1 MLTQEEQSLLSL
13 IDPKE
18 LTAHFEAI
26 ASFERRSDG
35 GGEAGARAYIE
46 RELHRSGIACSISK
60 ETGVLAFGRSGTLR
74 VRPDN
79 GPVFDIKIKAWN
91 FSAPAPRDF
100 EGRGKAMTETSSLTV
115 LEYLASREVGKKQ
128 KDLSGYVILSR
139 SFSPQLILD
148 AESRGAAAFVICWPC
163 GREKEIHHS
172 GAVMWWG
179 TPMPEEAHW
188 RPGIPVVAVNAGDGE
203 RLFSEAENLLFS
215 FSFESEEKVTDVFQV
230 EASIPST
237 TGDPYFLLV
246 GAHLDSKYLGA
257 TDNAT
262 GSAIA
267 LSLAQA
273 VSKCG
278 CRSIG
283 LRVCWW
289 SGHEFGRYTG
299 SSIYARDRFDE
310 LERYCVAYTNIDMPG
325 MKGATDFGTVT
336 AGPDLFELAARTVSD
351 CTGYG
356 GAPSAGV
363 PSMRVR
369 SWDQSFQ
376 NIGVSPFFI
385 WTSSLPEDSPD
396 RTGTGAMPWWWHTE
410 ADTSEFCDRDIL
422 NTDARIYMTGILR
435 LLSGTKIREN
445 IFDVP
450 ALWRALR
457 ERCLEL
463 ERLLSP
469 EIFENAAPKLS
480 ALRENLEEGLRVW
493 QSVERSFE
501 ESLRAVR
508 LLNRVYYSA
517 RDAHLQDWDNGSDF
531 VPGLSEAC
539 RALEAL
545 RSKGENERAK
555 AIIVNYARTQ
565 LNRIGLLVRELMMFI
580 KSI

>member
-13 IDPKE
+13 VDPKE
-18 LTAHFEAI
+18 LNAHFEAI

-35 GGEAGARAYIE
+35 EGEAGARAYIE
-46 RELHRSGIACSISK
+46 RELRRWGITCSISK
-60 ETGVLAFGRSGTLR
+60 ETGILAFGRSGTLR
-74 VRPDN
+74 VRPD
-79 GPVFDIKIKAWN
+79 GGAPFDVSIKAWN

-100 EGRGKAMTETSSLTV
+100 EGRGKAMMETPSLTV
-115 LEYLASREVGKKQ
+115 LDYLASRKAREKQ
-128 KDLSGYVILSR
+128 KDLDGYVILSR

-148 AESRGAAAFVICWPC
+148 AESRGAAAFVICWPY
-163 GREKEIHHS
+163 GGEKEIHHS
-172 GAVMWWG
+172 GTVMWWG

-203 RLFSEAENLLFS
+203 RLFSEAGNLLFS

-237 TGDPYFLLV
+237 TGEPYFLLV
-246 GAHLDSKYLGA
+246 GAHLDSKCLGA

-273 VSKCG
+273 VSKCERRG
-278 CRSIG
+278 MG

-351 CTGYG
+351 CTGHD
-356 GAPSAGV
+356 GV
-363 PSMRVR
+363 PSASVPPMRVR

-376 NIGVSPFFI
+376 NMGVSPFFI
-385 WTSSLPEDSPD
+385 WTSSLPKDSPD
-396 RTGTGAMPWWWHTE
+396 RTGTGTMPWWWHTE

-435 LLSGTKIREN
+435 LLSGTPIRKN
-445 IFDVP
+445 IFDIP
-450 ALWRALR
+450 ALWQAVR
-457 ERCLEL
+457 ERFVEL
-463 ERLLSP
+463 ERLLP
-469 EIFENAAPKLS
+469 REIFGSAATKLS
-480 ALRENLEEGLRVW
+480 ALEESLEEGLWVW
-493 QSVERSFE
+493 QSIERSFE

-539 RALEAL
+539 RALDSL
-545 RSKGENERAK
+545 RNKGENGRAEV
-555 AIIVNYARTQ
+555 IIVNYARTQ
-565 LNRIGLLVRELMMFI
+565 LNRIGLLVRELLM
-580 KSI
+580 SISC

>member
-1 MLTQEEQSLLSL
+1 MLTREERSLLSL
-13 IDPKE
+13 VDPKE
-18 LTAHFEAI
+18 LNSHFEAI

-35 GGEAGARAYIE
+35 EGEVGARAYIE
-46 RELHRSGIACSISK
+46 RELRRSGIACSISK
-60 ETGVLAFGRSGTLR
+60 ETGILAFGRSGTLR
-74 VRPDN
+74 VRPED
-79 GPVFDIKIKAWN
+79 GAAFDVSIKAWN

-100 EGRGKAMTETSSLTV
+100 EGRGKAMMDPPSLTV
-115 LEYLASREVGKKQ
+115 LEYLASRKAREKQ
-128 KDLSGYVILSR
+128 KDLDGYVILSR

-148 AESRGAAAFVICWPC
+148 AESRGATAFVICWPC
-163 GREKEIHHS
+163 GGEKEIHHS

-188 RPGIPVVAVNAGDGE
+188 RPNIPVVAVNAGDGE
-203 RLFSEAENLLFS
+203 RLFSQAENLLFS

-237 TGDPYFLLV
+237 TGEPYFLLV
-246 GAHLDSKYLGA
+246 GAHLDSKCLGA

-273 VSKCG
+273 VSKCER
-278 CRSIG
+278 RSMG

-325 MKGATDFGTVT
+325 MKGATDFGTAT
-336 AGPDLFELAARTVSD
+336 AGPDLFELAARTVRD
-351 CTGYG
+351 CTGHDG
-356 GAPSAGV
+356 VPSASV

-385 WTSSLPEDSPD
+385 WTSSLPKDSPD
-396 RTGTGAMPWWWHTE
+396 RTGTGTMPWWWHTE

-435 LLSGTKIREN
+435 LLSGTQIREN

-450 ALWRALR
+450 ALWQAVR
-457 ERCLEL
+457 ERFVEL
-463 ERLLSP
+463 ERLLP
-469 EIFENAAPKLS
+469 REIFGSAATKLS
-480 ALRENLEEGLRVW
+480 ALGESLEEGLWVW
-493 QSVERSFE
+493 QSTERSFE
-501 ESLRAVR
+501 ESLRMVR
-508 LLNRVYYSA
+508 LLNRIYYSA

-539 RALEAL
+539 RALGSL
-545 RSKGENERAK
+545 RNKGENGRAEV
-555 AIIVNYARTQ
+555 IIVNYARTQ
-565 LNRIGLLVRELMMFI
+565 LNRIGLLVRELLM
-580 KSI
+580 SVSC